1 VAAAYTPREQIQVY
15 RFSPTVS
22 IIFPLVAVFLQAFDF
37 NEEESIGNVLDRLE
51 GSTARRF
58 ADILVVNDAS
68 VDKTSMISKK
78 YNVTVVSHVFNLG
91 YGSALQLGYKYAVR
105 RGYKYVIQIDADGQ
119 HDISNIFNLYE
130 RLKRAD
136 ADGRRPDIVIGSRF
150 LNGSVSFPVS
160 GVKKVAI
167 GFFRKMIKKM
177 TGETILDPTSGL
189 QGLNRRAFLYYS
201 LYQNFNYS
209 YPDANM
215 IIQMILLGFRVTE
228 IPSTMRERAA
238 GVSMHAG
245 ILKPL
250 IYMIIMPLSII
261 SVYFRV
267 RTGRQKAITF

>member
-1 VAAAYTPREQIQVY
+1 MKDVLILIPA
-15 RFSPTVS
+15 
-22 IIFPLVAVFLQAFDF
+22 F

-51 GSTARRF
+51 GSTVRRF

-130 RLKRAD
+130 RLKRTD

-160 GVKKVAI
+160 GVKKIAI

-261 SVYFRV
+261 SVYSRV